1 MMTASSTH
9 SSHLQLGISGP
20 TPARVQHAAP
30 QRECPP
36 VETLRAGQ
44 DGTTLSSTYP
54 TVLLAVTCPH
64 GVAVSHQPRAG
75 MDDIRALE
83 NTDAGLMA
91 GVCWH
96 GSAPECGGD
105 GVASARV
112 DVRGAYGW
120 LLPSSH
126 EEGAAKT
133 FSREESDMGL
143 RGPRQYVV
151 EVVADEAE
159 EAEAAVDRLVR
170 VVATSALDGRID
182 ADEMARIRAESARA
196 GREIGDVVH
205 AAEVASIAQRTADNI
220 LRGEVAESTRQR
232 GHDAGLVMPVWSV
245 VEPRDA
251 A

>member
-1 MMTASSTH
+1 MSAD
-9 SSHLQLGISGP
+9 
-20 TPARVQHAAP
+20 PARVQHAAS
-30 QRECPP
+30 QERSLAAA
-36 VETLRAGQ
+36 LRAGQ
-44 DGTTLSSTYP
+44 DGTTLSGMTYP

-64 GVAVSHQPRAG
+64 RVAASHQPRAG

-96 GSAPECGGD
+96 GSAPERSDD
-105 GVASARV
+105 GAATHRA
-112 DVRGAYGW
+112 DVRGANSVAES
-120 LLPSSH
+120 SSH
-126 EEGAAKT
+126 EEGRCKT
-133 FSREESDMGL
+133 FFREEADMGL

-151 EVVADEAE
+151 EVVVDEADEASE
-159 EAEAAVDRLVR
+159 AVDRLVR
-170 VVATSALDGRID
+170 VVAASARDGRID
-182 ADEMARIRAESARA
+182 ADEMARIRAEAARA
-196 GREIGDVVH
+196 GREIGDVAR
-205 AAEVASIAQRTADNI
+205 AAEAASIAQRAADNV

>member
-1 MMTASSTH
+1 
-9 SSHLQLGISGP
+9 
-20 TPARVQHAAP
+20 
-30 QRECPP
+30 
-36 VETLRAGQ
+36 
-44 DGTTLSSTYP
+44 
-54 TVLLAVTCPH
+54 
-64 GVAVSHQPRAG
+64 
-75 MDDIRALE
+75 
-83 NTDAGLMA
+83 
-91 GVCWH
+91 
-96 GSAPECGGD
+96 
-105 GVASARV
+105 
-112 DVRGAYGW
+112 
-120 LLPSSH
+120 
-126 EEGAAKT
+126 
-133 FSREESDMGL
+133 MGL

-232 GHDAGLVMPVWSV
+232 GHDAGLTMPVWSV